1 MEFCSHLYFVAP
13 EDFSNDGGL
22 LLSNRL
28 PYQGIIN
35 PFPLELYFLFVS
47 IFTLSELSLLIFRR
61 SKKASVK
68 IQHDRKSMISQWIIF
83 FISLTIGNTIS
94 FLKIGKSGDPLLFK
108 TTGIVIL
115 MIGFVIRWIGI
126 FQLGK
131 MFTVD
136 VSISS
141 SHVLKTDGLYKIV
154 RHPTYFGL
162 ILIIFGL
169 SLLMNN
175 ALSSIV
181 IMIPSFCVI
190 YYRITVEEKA
200 LIQEFDGEYL
210 LYKKKV
216 KMIIPFLF

>member
-1 MEFCSHLYFVAP
+1 
-13 EDFSNDGGL
+13 
-22 LLSNRL
+22 
-28 PYQGIIN
+28 
-35 PFPLELYFLFVS
+35 
-47 IFTLSELSLLIFRR
+47 
-61 SKKASVK
+61 
-68 IQHDRKSMISQWIIF
+68 MISQWIIF
-83 FISLTIGNTIS
+83 FVSLTIGLTLS
-94 FLKIGKSGDPLLFK
+94 SLKIGISGDPILFK
-108 TTGIVIL
+108 SAGTAIL
-115 MIGFVIRWIGI
+115 LIGFVIRWIGI

-141 SHVLKTDGLYKIV
+141 SHTLKTDGLYKIV
-154 RHPTYFGL
+154 RHPTYCGL

-175 ALSSIV
+175 VLSIFV

-200 LIQEFDGEYL
+200 LIQEFGDEYL

-216 KMIIPFLF
+216 KMIIPFLY